1 MIKNIRELEEY
12 LNISNDPPEGSQECF
27 NELIDKLEK
36 QQKEIEVLK
45 LVHET
50 YKEEIESI
58 EDRYISKDK
67 IRDKIK
73 ELEKKNGYCID
84 LYSGKQIK
92 SEQDYQIEVLKQLLK
107 EK

>member
-1 MIKNIRELEEY
+1 MIKNIRELAEY

-36 QQKEIEVLK
+36 QQKEIEALK

-50 YKEEIESI
+50 YKEEMKSI

-67 IRDKIK
+67 IKEEIEKTEEELYNGEILQSYASIK
-73 ELEKKNGYCID
+73 
-84 LYSGKQIK
+84 
-92 SEQDYQIEVLKQLLK
+92 IEVLKELL
-107 EK
+107 EE